1 MLRISVSQKV
11 VAEFSCN
18 SSGLCSRRH
27 SQYKVILKCSSENIF
42 FLVAGTN
49 STDFFFF
56 FFHLAASLS
65 RKVPALMPEMSC
77 IGNACRICY
86 LGFVSVFFAIV
97 IMVFTDFLMPKGAI
111 YGLK

>member
-1 MLRISVSQKV
+1 M

-49 STDFFFF
+49 STDIF

-65 RKVPALMPEMSC
+65 RKVSALTPEMSC